1 MFNEFKKFAMQG
13 NVVDLAVG
21 VIIGAAFGAIVT
33 SIVQD
38 LTMPLV
44 GLVTGGLDFSQR
56 FVLLK
61 AGTTAP
67 PYASVALAKAA
78 GATTL
83 NYGQFLNAVLNFLI
97 VAFALFL
104 VVKAMNSARQS
115 RAQQAA
121 AAPPTPPA
129 PSTEVLLL
137 SEIRDLLRG
146 PTART

>member
-21 VIIGAAFGAIVT
+21 VIIGAAFGTIVT

-38 LTMPLV
+38 IVMPVV

-61 AGTTAP
+61 AGATP
-67 PYASVALAKAA
+67 GPYASVALAKAA

-83 NYGQFLNAVLNFLI
+83 NYGLFLNAVLNFLI

-121 AAPPTPPA
+121 AAPPA
-129 PSTEVLLL
+129 PSAPSKEAVLLT
-137 SEIRDLLRG
+137 EIRDLLRASTG
-146 PTART
+146 RT

>member
-33 SIVQD
+33 SVVQD
-38 LTMPLV
+38 VVMPVV
-44 GLVTGGLDFSQR
+44 GLFTGGLDFSQR

-61 AGTTAP
+61 TGNP
-67 PYASVALAKAA
+67 SGPYASVALAKAA

-83 NYGQFLNAVLNFLI
+83 NYGLFLNAVVNFVI

-115 RAQQAA
+115 RAAQAA
-121 AAPPTPPA
+121 AAPPTPAA

-137 SEIRDLLRG
+137 TEIRDVLRG
-146 PTART
+146 SSARP

>member
-33 SIVQD
+33 SVVQD
-38 LTMPLV
+38 VVMPVV
-44 GLVTGGLDFSQR
+44 GLFTGGLDFSQR
-56 FVLLK
+56 FVL
-61 AGTTAP
+61 
-67 PYASVALAKAA
+67 YASVALAKAA

-83 NYGQFLNAVLNFLI
+83 NYGLFLNAVVNFLI

-121 AAPPTPPA
+121 AAPPTTPA

-137 SEIRDLLRG
+137 TEIRDLLRG
-146 PTART
+146 STARP

>member
-21 VIIGAAFGAIVT
+21 VIIGAAFGGIVN

-38 LTMPLV
+38 VVMPLV

-61 AGTTAP
+61 AGTTP
-67 PYASVALAKAA
+67 GPYASVALAKAA
-78 GATTL
+78 GASTL
-83 NYGQFLNAVLNFLI
+83 NYGLFLNAVLNFVI

-129 PSTEVLLL
+129 PSKEAVLLT
-137 SEIRDLLRG
+137 EIRDLLRASA
-146 PTART
+146 ART

>member
-33 SIVQD
+33 SVVQD
-38 LTMPLV
+38 VVMPLV
-44 GLVTGGLDFSQR
+44 GLATGGLDFGQR
-56 FVLLK
+56 FTLLK
-61 AGTTAP
+61 VGKTP
-67 PYASVALAKAA
+67 GPYASVALAKAA

-83 NYGQFLNAVLNFLI
+83 NYGIFLNAVLNFII

-121 AAPPTPPA
+121 AAPPAPPA

-137 SEIRDLLRG
+137 TEIRDLLRT
-146 PTART
+146 PTAR